1 MGGFFGAVSKKDCVF
16 DLFFGIDYHSHLGTR
31 RGGMVVLNENG
42 FNRSIHNIENAPFRT
57 KFEKDVLEMKGQ
69 MGIGCISDYEPQPLL
84 VRSHHGTY
92 AITTVGKINNIK
104 EIVDQLF
111 KNGYSH
117 FLEMSGGD
125 INPTELVASIINQ
138 KENLIDGIK
147 YVQELI
153 DGSITLLLLN
163 EKGIYVARDKYG
175 RTPASIGYKE
185 DGNYC
190 VTFES
195 FAYLNLGYKP
205 YKELGPGE
213 VCIVSPD
220 GVTQLVQPGDKM
232 RICTFLWVY
241 YGYPSSSYEGLS
253 VEKMR
258 CNCGKYMARRDT
270 VRPDCV
276 AGVPDSGM
284 AHAIGY
290 ANESGIPFARPF
302 IKYTPTWPRSF
313 MPTMQEKR
321 NLIAKMKLIPVHDL
335 IEGKRLMLIDDSIVR
350 GTQMRETT
358 EFLYRSG
365 AKEVH
370 IRSACPPLVY
380 GCKYLNFSRTKSE
393 MELITRKTILKL
405 EGNTNPETLK
415 EYVNPDSNK
424 YKTMVEEIRK
434 ELHFTSLQF
443 NRLDDLKK
451 ACEIDEDKLCT
462 YCWDGN
468 E

>member
-424 YKTMVEEIRK
+424 YKRW
-434 ELHFTSLQF
+434 LS
-443 NRLDDLKK
+443 
-451 ACEIDEDKLCT
+451 
-462 YCWDGN
+462 
-468 E
+468 

>member
-276 AGVPDSGM
+276 AGIPDSGM

-350 GTQMRETT
+350 GTPMRETT

-415 EYVNPDSNK
+415 MYVDSDSDK

-434 ELHFTSLQF
+434 ELHFTALQF